1 MQPNVQKRKAQ
12 PKRSIANPGDDHE
25 LGLWANSDQIRKPPK
40 SVHATSSSSRYLELA
55 ELAVPSKPKKKA
67 KSAAAE

>member
-25 LGLWANSDQIRKPPK
+25 LGLWADSDQMRKPPE
-40 SVHATSSSSRYLELA
+40 SAHGTSNTRYMELA

>member
-1 MQPNVQKRKAQ
+1 MQPNVQKRRAQ

-25 LGLWANSDQIRKPPK
+25 LGLWANSDQIRKPPE
-40 SVHATSSSSRYLELA
+40 SARGISSTNRYMELA